1 MKSLNCARKT
11 YRNWARH
18 AKTGSCFYEN
28 TIENR
33 PLNIGQGRMKMLTL
47 RGKGVSPGMAQ
58 GKAFIYKDVLL
69 RDSELYLIDDSQ
81 IDEEKTRIQKA
92 IDDVSKCL
100 TIDAKQIESKLGR
113 QSADIFLA
121 QKEILQDSHVINE
134 INRVLE
140 TKLINAEQVVRT
152 VFRLLA
158 RRFRDLNNE
167 VLRERGDD
175 IDDLSRR
182 LLLSLAGIHA
192 HSLENLPANT
202 VLVARRLL
210 PSDTVFL
217 SRSSTVGVLA
227 EFAGPAAH
235 AALLA
240 RELGIPCVGG
250 IPDLLETVYTGDV
263 VLVNGIT
270 GAVVINPSR
279 QALQKHNKAID
290 EGRKRREAMA
300 GVNTAQRRAT
310 VDGLEISIM
319 ANVRSR
325 EDVELAMQCGADGIG
340 LFRTEPFF
348 LSTKHLPSDK
358 AFATFLRNSIEP
370 ARGRHIDIRLL
381 DIGADK
387 NPIYLHL
394 PPESDPFL
402 GRRGVR
408 VLRAYPELLEAQLRA
423 VLDVSQDFEV
433 GVLIPMVTVQSDVTH
448 VFSRLQQFAAEMGIH
463 KLPRIGA
470 MIETPAAALSIA
482 SLRTHVDFF
491 SIGTNDLTQYTMA
504 AGRENPLVTE
514 YFIDDHPAILR
525 LIELVVRESGTTPV
539 SICGE
544 LASRVDVI
552 PKLLRS
558 GIRSLSVASSLVP
571 DVKFAVRKIRKE
583 HIMQKETDNK
593 TNHND
598 FESSGQNKGDNENTA
613 GRKNAGRGLGRGGG
627 KGRRDGTGGGRG
639 RGGGGRGGRR
649 K

>member
-1 MKSLNCARKT
+1 
-11 YRNWARH
+11 
-18 AKTGSCFYEN
+18 
-28 TIENR
+28 
-33 PLNIGQGRMKMLTL
+33 MLKL
-47 RGKGVSPGMAQ
+47 IGKGVSPGMAQ
-58 GKAFIYKDVLL
+58 GKAFVYKDALL

-81 IDEEKTRIQKA
+81 LDDEKKRIKKA

-100 TIDAKQIESKLGR
+100 TIDAEQIEGKIGK
-113 QSADIFLA
+113 QSADIFRA
-121 QKEILQDSHVINE
+121 QKAILQDSHVINE
-134 INRVLE
+134 MNRTLE
-140 TKLINAEQVVRT
+140 TKMINAEQVVRT

-158 RRFRDLNNE
+158 RRFRDLDNE

-192 HSLENLPANT
+192 HSLEHLPANT

-250 IPDLLETVYTGDV
+250 IPDLLETVHTGEV
-263 VLVNGIT
+263 VLVDGT
-270 GAVVINPSR
+270 MGAVVINPSR
-279 QALQKHNKAID
+279 QALQKHNKAF
-290 EGRKRREAMA
+290 EEVRKRRETMVC
-300 GVNTAQRRAT
+300 VNTVEGTST
-310 VDGLEISIM
+310 VDGIEVSVM

-348 LSTKHLPSDK
+348 LSTKHFPSDK
-358 AFATFLRNSIEP
+358 AFAMFLRNSLEP
-370 ARGRHIDIRLL
+370 ARGRHIDVRLL

-394 PPESDPFL
+394 PPEPDPFL

-408 VLRAYPELLEAQLRA
+408 VLREYPDLLAAQLRA
-423 VLDVSQDFEV
+423 ILEVSQEFGI
-433 GVLIPMVTVQSDVTH
+433 GVLIPMVTIESDVVH
-448 VFSRLQQFAAEMGIH
+448 VVSWLKQFASEMGIRE
-463 KLPRIGA
+463 LPRIGA

-482 SLRTHVDFF
+482 SLKAHVDFF
-491 SIGTNDLTQYTMA
+491 SIGSNDLTQYTMA
-504 AGRENPLVTE
+504 AGRENPLVAK

-544 LASRVDVI
+544 LAGRVDVI
-552 PKLLRS
+552 LKLLKT
-558 GIRSLSVASSLVP
+558 GIRSLSVAASLVP
-571 DVKFAVRKIRKE
+571 DVKFAIRGIE
-583 HIMQKETDNK
+583 NK
-593 TNHND
+593 
-598 FESSGQNKGDNENTA
+598 K
-613 GRKNAGRGLGRGGG
+613 GRKS
-627 KGRRDGTGGGRG
+627 
-639 RGGGGRGGRR
+639 
-649 K
+649 